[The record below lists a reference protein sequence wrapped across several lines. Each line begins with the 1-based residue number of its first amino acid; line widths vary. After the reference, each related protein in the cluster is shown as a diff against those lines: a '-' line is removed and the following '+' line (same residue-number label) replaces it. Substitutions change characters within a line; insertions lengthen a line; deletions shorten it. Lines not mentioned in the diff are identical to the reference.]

1 MRIVKDRKRDIM
13 FNAKQAVLLGAMA
26 LVGCT
31 TSSGPTYTRYA
42 VSMPNGAQAYRVTC
56 YGLLEG
62 PGSCRKAA
70 EAVCKDQP
78 VRVLE
83 GQSLLGAMSGGQ
95 ADDRNLLFQ
104 CGAPQAAP
112 APVAPAPVA
121 PMPPMPPAVTT
132 LGADANFDTAQAS
145 LTPAARARLDQL
157 IDEARGVSIR
167 TVTVNGYTDSV
178 GSDAYNLDLSERRA
192 QTVRA
197 YLQDHG
203 LKAGKFVG
211 RGYGKADP
219 VDSNETAAGR
229 ASNRR
234 VDVLLD
240 IDR

>member
-1 MRIVKDRKRDIM
+1 M
-13 FNAKQAVLLGAMA
+13 FNTKQVVLLGAMA

-31 TSSGPTYTRYA
+31 TASGPTYTRYA
-42 VSMPNGAQAYRVTC
+42 VSMPNGEQAYRVTC

-70 EAVCKDQP
+70 AAICKDQP

-95 ADDRNLLFQ
+95 PDARNLLFQ
-104 CGAPQAAP
+104 CGAPPAATP
-112 APVAPAPVA
+112 APVAPAAGA
-121 PMPPMPPAVTT
+121 PTPPAITT
-132 LGADANFDTAQAS
+132 LSTDANFDTAQAS
-145 LTPAARARLDQL
+145 LKPAARARLDQL

-167 TVTVNGYTDSV
+167 TATVNGYTDSV

-192 QTVRA
+192 RTVRA

-203 LKAGKFVG
+203 LKAGTFAG
-211 RGYGKADP
+211 HGYGKAHP
-219 VDSNETAAGR
+219 VASNATAAGR

-240 IDR
+240 IEKP

>member
-1 MRIVKDRKRDIM
+1 M
-13 FNAKQAVLLGAMA
+13 FNAKQLVLLGAMA

-31 TSSGPTYTRYA
+31 TASGPTYTRYA
-42 VSMPNGAQAYRVTC
+42 VSMSNGEQAYRVTC

-62 PGSCRKAA
+62 PGACRKAA

-83 GQSLLGAMSGGQ
+83 GQSLLGAMSDGR

-104 CGAPQAAP
+104 CGAPKAAA
-112 APVAPAPVA
+112 APVAPAVA
-121 PMPPMPPAVTT
+121 TPMPPALTT

-145 LTPAARARLDQL
+145 LTLAARARLDQL

-192 QTVRA
+192 QAVRA

-203 LKAGKFVG
+203 LKADKFVG

-219 VDSNETAAGR
+219 VDSNATAAGR
-229 ASNRR
+229 ANNRR